1 MALNLHPLILRNI
14 DGRPFDL
21 MNSGQPFMRPQNPTA
36 KERSSTVL
44 RFASFPPSILKRS
57 GGASRVE
64 MNALRAPLIPLPTLP
79 GDAAELRLHR
89 FSQVLQVMPPQKN
102 RSESSVSRDFLA
114 WREER
119 PFVVPFERF
128 SFRSERSALR

>member
-1 MALNLHPLILRNI
+1 MAATRRKWVTISGLAFINVRSTLRNI

-44 RFASFPPSILKRS
+44 RFASFPPSIL
-57 GGASRVE
+57 
-64 MNALRAPLIPLPTLP
+64 TLP